1 MKRFRSFIT
10 AKIVKSHPKYPK
22 NSYFYPLKLI
32 PMENTEKRLFLLDA
46 YALIYRAFFALNK
59 NPRLNSKGVNTSAVM
74 GFLNSLYDILKNEK
88 PSHIGVAFD
97 VAGTAQRQAEYSEY
111 KANRDK
117 MPDDLREALPYII
130 RLIEGFNIP
139 VYGVEGYEADDVIG
153 TMSKM
158 AEKQGFLTYM
168 MTPDKDFGQL
178 VTDRVLLYKPA
189 KFGEPARVWGPKEV
203 CERYGIQEPKQLIDI
218 LGLWGD
224 TADNIPGIPGIGEKT
239 AALLI
244 GKYGSVENLI
254 AHADEL
260 KGKQKENVIAFAEQG
275 LMSKALATINLE
287 VPVEFNEEELK
298 AKEPDVPALMALF
311 EELEFKTF
319 AKRFLDDYKKAH
331 DGLPV
336 AEMPSSKPVPPEL
349 SAEAPTP
356 SGAFDLFH
364 QGGETEDL
372 LAFSDKDSA
381 KTVKHDYKLVENDDD
396 IKALVALLSKQKQ
409 FVFDTETTNIDV
421 YSAEMVG
428 LSFAIKAHEAWY
440 LSMPADQ
447 EECQKKL
454 ELLQPLFEDEN
465 IMKIGQNL
473 KYDIS
478 MLAQYGISVKGK
490 LFDTMLAHYLLEPE
504 QRHNMDY
511 LAEVYLN
518 YITIPIEDLIGKGR
532 MQKTMR
538 EVPVG
543 LVKEYAAED
552 ADITLQLYE
561 KLLPLL
567 KENGVEKLFYEI
579 EMPLVPV
586 LSRME
591 ANGVKID
598 TENLRQISEEFGI
611 EIHKIEE
618 KIYELAGMPFNIAS
632 PKQLGEILFERLR
645 IDEKAKKTKTGQY
658 ATGEDVL
665 QKLSHKH
672 PIIQLILD
680 YRSLTKLKSTYL
692 DALPALVN
700 PKDGLIHTSYNQ
712 AVTATGRLSSNNP
725 NLQNI
730 PVRTAQGREIR
741 RAFVPR
747 SEAYTLLAADYSQI
761 ELRIIAH
768 LSQDPAMVND
778 FNLGHD
784 IHAATAAKVFHVP
797 MDQVTKEQ
805 RSRAKAVN
813 FGIIYGMSAFG
824 LAERMELSRSEA
836 ADIIKKYFEE
846 YAGIKEY
853 MNRSIAL
860 AKERGYAETILGR
873 RRYLRDINGS
883 NSVVRGFAERNAIN
897 APIQGS
903 SADMIK
909 IAMIGIHQE
918 LERLKMQSKMILQVH
933 DELVFDAH
941 LDELDTLKAIVQ
953 DRMVNA
959 LPLSVPVVVEM
970 NTGTNWLEAH

>member
-1 MKRFRSFIT
+1 
-10 AKIVKSHPKYPK
+10 
-22 NSYFYPLKLI
+22 
-32 PMENTEKRLFLLDA
+32 MENSEKKLFLLDA

-74 GFLNSLYDILKNEK
+74 GFLNSLYEILKNEK

-111 KANRDK
+111 KANREK
-117 MPDDLREALPYII
+117 MPDDLREAIPYII
-130 RLIEGFNIP
+130 RLIEAFNIP
-139 VYGVEGYEADDVIG
+139 IYGVEGYEADDVIG

-158 AEKQGFLTYM
+158 AEQQGFTTYM

-178 VTDRVLLYKPA
+178 VTDKVLLYKPA
-189 KFGEPARVWGPKEV
+189 KFGEPAQIWGPKEV

-224 TADNIPGIPGIGEKT
+224 AADNIPGIPGIGEKT
-239 AALLI
+239 AAILV

-260 KGKQKENVIAFAEQG
+260 KGKQKENVIEFAEQG
-275 LMSKALATINLE
+275 LMSKMLATINLE
-287 VPVEFNEEELK
+287 VPVAFNEEELR

-319 AKRFLDDYKKAH
+319 AKCFLDDYKKTH

-336 AEMPSSKPVPPEL
+336 VETPAPKPASSDLFTAETP
-349 SAEAPTP
+349 AP
-356 SGAFDLFH
+356 SGQFDLFN
-364 QGGETEDL
+364 QGGETGDL

-381 KTVKHDYKLVENDDD
+381 KTVQHDYKLVETEAD
-396 IKALVALLSKQKQ
+396 IKALVEQLNAHVIPTDEGGSVSMRKQ

-421 YSAEMVG
+421 YSAELVG

-440 LSMPADQ
+440 LPMPANR

-454 ELLQPLFEDEN
+454 ELLRPLFEDES
-465 IMKIGQNL
+465 ILKIGQNL

-478 MLAQYGISVKGK
+478 MLAQYGIAVKGK
-490 LFDTMLAHYLLEPE
+490 MFDTMLAHYLLEPE

-518 YITIPIEDLIGKGR
+518 YITIPIEELIGKGR

-538 EVPVG
+538 EVPIS

-561 KLLPLL
+561 KLMPLL

-598 TENLRQISEEFGI
+598 TENLQQISEEFGR

-618 KIYELAGMPFNIAS
+618 EIYTLAGMPFNIAS
-632 PKQLGEILFERLR
+632 PKQLGEILFEKLK

-658 ATGEDVL
+658 ATGEEVL
-665 QKLSHKH
+665 QKLLHKH
-672 PIIQLILD
+672 LIIQKILD

-730 PVRTAQGREIR
+730 PVRTEKGREIR

-768 LSQDPAMVND
+768 LSQDPAMVAD

-797 MDQVTKEQ
+797 MEQVTKEQ

-846 YAGIKEY
+846 HAGIKEY

-860 AKERGYAETILGR
+860 ARERGYAETILGR

-909 IAMIGIHQE
+909 IAMIGIHEE
-918 LERLKMQSKMILQVH
+918 LQKLKMQSKMILQVH

-941 LDELDTLKAIVQ
+941 LAELDELKSIVENK
-953 DRMVNA
+953 MVNA

-970 NTGTNWLEAH
+970 NTGSNWLEAH

>member
-1 MKRFRSFIT
+1 MVILEAISSQFKLFF
-10 AKIVKSHPKYPK
+10 VFLPHK
-22 NSYFYPLKLI
+22 NNT
-32 PMENTEKRLFLLDA
+32 MENSEKKLFLLDA

-74 GFLNSLYDILKNEK
+74 GFLNSLYEILKNEK

-111 KANRDK
+111 KANREK
-117 MPDDLREALPYII
+117 MPDDLREAIPYII
-130 RLIEGFNIP
+130 RLIEAFNIP
-139 VYGVEGYEADDVIG
+139 IYGVEGYEADDVIG

-158 AEKQGFLTYM
+158 AEQQGFTTYM

-178 VTDRVLLYKPA
+178 VTDKVLLYKPA
-189 KFGEPARVWGPKEV
+189 KFGEPAQIWGPKEV

-224 TADNIPGIPGIGEKT
+224 AADNIPGIPGIGEKT
-239 AALLI
+239 AAILV

-260 KGKQKENVIAFAEQG
+260 KGKQKENVIEFAEQG

-287 VPVEFNEEELK
+287 VPVEFNEEELR
-298 AKEPDVPALMALF
+298 AKEPDLPALMALF
-311 EELEFKTF
+311 EELEFRTF
-319 AKRFLDDYKKAH
+319 AKRFLDDYKKTH
-331 DGLPV
+331 DNVPV
-336 AEMPSSKPVPPEL
+336 VETP
-349 SAEAPTP
+349 APRPAQPDLFSNETP
-356 SGAFDLFH
+356 NASGQFDLFN
-364 QGGETEDL
+364 QDGNTGDL

-381 KTVKHDYKLVENDDD
+381 KTVQHDYKLVEAEAD
-396 IKALVALLSKQKQ
+396 IMALVELLSKQPQ

-421 YSAEMVG
+421 YSAELVG
-428 LSFAIKAHEAWY
+428 ISFAIKAHEAWY
-440 LSMPADQ
+440 LPMPANQ
-447 EECQKKL
+447 EECQQKL
-454 ELLQPLFEDEN
+454 ELLRPLFEDES
-465 IMKIGQNL
+465 ILKIGQNL

-478 MLAQYGISVKGK
+478 MLAQYGIQVKGK
-490 LFDTMLAHYLLEPE
+490 MFDTMLAHYLLEPE

-538 EVPVG
+538 EVPIN

-561 KLLPLL
+561 KLMPLL

-598 TENLRQISEEFGI
+598 TENLQQISEEFGR

-618 KIYELAGMPFNIAS
+618 EIYELAGTPFNIAS
-632 PKQLGEILFERLR
+632 PKQLGEILFEKLK

-658 ATGEDVL
+658 ATGEEVL
-665 QKLSHKH
+665 QKLLHKH
-672 PIIQLILD
+672 LIIQKILD

-700 PKDGLIHTSYNQ
+700 SKDGLIHTSYNQ

-730 PVRTAQGREIR
+730 PVRTEKGREIR

-768 LSQDPAMVND
+768 LSQDPAMVSD

-860 AKERGYAETILGR
+860 ARERGYAETILGR

-909 IAMIGIHQE
+909 IAMIGIHEE
-918 LERLKMQSKMILQVH
+918 LQRLKMQSKMILQVH

-941 LDELDTLKAIVQ
+941 FDELNDLKAIVQ
-953 DRMVNA
+953 DKMVNA

-970 NTGTNWLEAH
+970 NTGNNWLEAH

>member
-1 MKRFRSFIT
+1 
-10 AKIVKSHPKYPK
+10 
-22 NSYFYPLKLI
+22 
-32 PMENTEKRLFLLDA
+32 MEKQEKKLFLLDA

-59 NPRLNSKGVNTSAVM
+59 NPRINSKGVNTSAVM
-74 GFLNSLYDILKNEK
+74 GFLNSLYEILQKEK
-88 PSHIGVAFD
+88 PTHIGVAFD

-111 KANRDK
+111 KANREK
-117 MPDDLREALPYII
+117 MPDDLREAIPYII
-130 RLIEGFNIP
+130 RLIEAFNIAI
-139 VYGVEGYEADDVIG
+139 YGVEGYEADDVIG
-153 TMSKM
+153 TMSKK
-158 AEKQGFLTYM
+158 AEQQGFLTYM

-189 KFGEPARVWGPKEV
+189 KFGEPAQVWGPKEV

-224 TADNIPGIPGIGEKT
+224 AADNIPGIPGIGEKT
-239 AALLI
+239 AAALV

-260 KGKQKENVIAFAEQG
+260 KGKQKENVINFAEQG

-287 VPVEFNEEELK
+287 VPVEFDEEELK

-319 AKRFLDDYKKAH
+319 AKRFLEDYKTKQSAL
-331 DGLPV
+331 DGPSTLRGTSGI
-336 AEMPSSKPVPPEL
+336 AGSGTSQSLRGTKQSMEMTEGSQQPNLFSSNE
-349 SAEAPTP
+349 T
-356 SGAFDLFH
+356 FDLFH
-364 QGGETEDL
+364 QGDNRGILE
-372 LAFSDKDSA
+372 FSDKDSA
-381 KTVKHDYKLVENDDD
+381 RTVSHDYKLVESDAD
-396 IKALVALLSKQKQ
+396 IKALTDLLSKQTQ

-421 YSAEMVG
+421 YSAELVG

-440 LSMPADQ
+440 LPMPADRD
-447 EECQKKL
+447 ECQKRL
-454 ELLQPLFEDEN
+454 ELLRPLFEDES

-478 MLAQYGISVKGK
+478 MLAQYGIKVKGR

-511 LAEVYLN
+511 LAEAYLD

-532 MQKTMR
+532 QQRSMR
-538 EVPVG
+538 EVPVEQ
-543 LVKEYAAED
+543 VKEYAAED

-561 KLLPLL
+561 KLSPML
-567 KENGVEKLFYEI
+567 KENGVEKLLNDI

-598 TENLRQISEEFGI
+598 TENLKQISDEFGRQIQQV
-611 EIHKIEE
+611 EE
-618 KIYELAGMPFNIAS
+618 KIYEAAGMPFNIAS
-632 PKQLGEILFERLR
+632 PKQLGEVLFEKLR

-672 PIIQLILD
+672 PIIQMILD
-680 YRSLTKLKSTYL
+680 YRSFTKLKSTYL

-741 RAFVPR
+741 KAFVPR
-747 SEAYTLLAADYSQI
+747 SEHYTLLAADYSQI

-768 LSQDPAMVND
+768 LSQDPAMVAD

-860 AKERGYAETILGR
+860 ARERGYAETILGR

-918 LERLKMQSKMILQVH
+918 LEKLKMQSKMILQVH

-941 LDELDTLKAIVQ
+941 LDELDTLKAIVN
-953 DRMVNA
+953 DKMVNA
-959 LPLSVPVVVEM
+959 LPLSVPVIVEM
-970 NTGTNWLEAH
+970 NTGANWLEAH

>member
-1 MKRFRSFIT
+1 
-10 AKIVKSHPKYPK
+10 
-22 NSYFYPLKLI
+22 
-32 PMENTEKRLFLLDA
+32 METTEKKLFLLDA
-46 YALIYRAFFALNK
+46 YALIYRAFFAMNK
-59 NPRLNSKGVNTSAVM
+59 NPRMNSKGVNTSAII
-74 GFLNSLYDILKNEK
+74 GFLNSLYEILQKEK

-111 KANRDK
+111 KANREK
-117 MPDDLREALPYII
+117 MPDDLRDAIPYII
-130 RLIEGFNIP
+130 RLIEAFNIP

-153 TMSKM
+153 TLSKK
-158 AEKQGFLTYM
+158 AEQQGFLTYM

-178 VTDRVLLYKPA
+178 VTDKILLYKPA
-189 KFGEPARVWGPKEV
+189 KFGEPAQVWGPKEV

-224 TADNIPGIPGIGEKT
+224 AADNIPGIPGIGEKT
-239 AALLI
+239 AAQLV

-260 KGKQKENVIAFAEQG
+260 KGKQKENVVNFAEQG
-275 LMSKALATINLE
+275 LMSKSLATINLE
-287 VPVEFNEEELK
+287 VPVDFDEEELR

-311 EELEFKTF
+311 EELEFRTF
-319 AKRFLDDYKKAH
+319 AKRFLEDYKGKQSTL
-331 DGLPV
+331 DGPSTGSGTSASPSLRGTKQSREI
-336 AEMPSSKPVPPEL
+336 AESQTPDLFSTS
-349 SAEAPTP
+349 TP
-356 SGAFDLFH
+356 SGEFDLFH
-364 QGGETEDL
+364 QGDNSGVLE
-372 LAFSDKDSA
+372 FSDKDSA
-381 KTVKHDYKLVENDDD
+381 KTVPHDYKLVEDDAD
-396 IKALVALLSKQKQ
+396 IKALVNLLSKQKEV
-409 FVFDTETTNIDV
+409 VFDTETTNIDV
-421 YSAEMVG
+421 YSAELVG

-440 LSMPADQ
+440 LSMPTEREA
-447 EECQKKL
+447 CQKKL
-454 ELLQPLFEDEN
+454 ELLRPLFEDES

-478 MLAQYGISVKGK
+478 MLAQYGISVRGP

-518 YITIPIEDLIGKGR
+518 YLTIPIEDLIGKGR

-538 EVPVG
+538 EVPVE

-591 ANGVKID
+591 ANGVRID
-598 TENLRQISEEFGI
+598 TENLQQISEAFGV

-618 KIYELAGMPFNIAS
+618 EIYKAAGMPFNIAS
-632 PKQLGEILFERLR
+632 PKQLGEVLFEKLR

-672 PIIQLILD
+672 PIIQMILD
-680 YRSLTKLKSTYL
+680 YRSFTKLKSTYL

-700 PKDGLIHTSYNQ
+700 TKDGLIHTSYNQ

-730 PVRTAQGREIR
+730 PVRTEKGREIR

-747 SEAYTLLAADYSQI
+747 SPEYTLLAADYSQI

-860 AKERGYAETILGR
+860 ARERGYAETILGR
-873 RRYLRDINGS
+873 RRYLRDINSS

-941 LDELDTLKAIVQ
+941 LDELDTLKSIVN
-953 DRMVNA
+953 DKMVNA
-959 LPLSVPVVVEM
+959 LPLSVPVIVEM
-970 NTGTNWLEAH
+970 NTGANWLEAH

>member
-1 MKRFRSFIT
+1 
-10 AKIVKSHPKYPK
+10 
-22 NSYFYPLKLI
+22 
-32 PMENTEKRLFLLDA
+32 METTEKKLFLLDA
-46 YALIYRAFFALNK
+46 YALIYRAFFAMSK

-74 GFLNSLYDILKNEK
+74 GFLNSLYEILQKEK

-111 KANRDK
+111 KANREK
-117 MPDDLREALPYII
+117 MPDALRDAIPYII

-153 TMSKM
+153 TLAKK
-158 AEKQGFLTYM
+158 AEQQGFTTYM

-178 VTDRVLLYKPA
+178 VTDKILLYKPA
-189 KFGEPARVWGPKEV
+189 KFGEPAQVWGPKEV
-203 CERYGIQEPKQLIDI
+203 CERYGIKEPKQLIDI

-224 TADNIPGIPGIGEKT
+224 ASDNIPGIPGIGEKT
-239 AALLI
+239 AAILV

-260 KGKQKENVIAFAEQG
+260 KGKQKENVVNFAEQG
-275 LMSKALATINLE
+275 LMSKSLATINLE
-287 VPVEFNEEELK
+287 VPVEFDEEELK

-311 EELEFKTF
+311 EELEFRTF
-319 AKRFLDDYKKAH
+319 AKRFLDDYKKSH
-331 DGLPV
+331 DGQPV
-336 AEMPSSKPVPPEL
+336 IETPAPKTAAPEPST
-349 SAEAPTP
+349 EAPTP

-364 QGGETEDL
+364 QGGETDDL
-372 LAFSDKDSA
+372 LVFSDKDSA
-381 KTVKHDYKLVENDDD
+381 KTVAHNYQLVESDAD
-396 IKALVALLSKQKQ
+396 IQAVVALLSKQKQ

-421 YSAEMVG
+421 YCAELVG

-440 LSMPADQ
+440 LSMPADRD
-447 EECQKKL
+447 ECQKKL
-454 ELLQPLFEDEN
+454 ELLRPLFEDES
-465 IMKIGQNL
+465 IIKIGQNL

-538 EVPVG
+538 EVPVN

-567 KENGVEKLFYEI
+567 KENGVEKLFYKI

-591 ANGVKID
+591 ANGVRID
-598 TENLRQISEEFGI
+598 TENLKQISDEFGI
-611 EIHKIEE
+611 KIHKIEE

-747 SEAYTLLAADYSQI
+747 SSEYTLLAADYSQI

-768 LSQDPAMVND
+768 LSQDPVMVND

-860 AKERGYAETILGR
+860 ARERGYAETILGR
-873 RRYLRDINGS
+873 RRYLRDINGA
-883 NSVVRGFAERNAIN
+883 NSVVRGFAARNAIN

-941 LDELDTLKAIVQ
+941 LDELDALKAIVQ
-953 DRMVNA
+953 DKMVNA
-959 LPLSVPVVVEM
+959 LPLSVPVIVEM
-970 NTGTNWLEAH
+970 NTGSNWLEAH

>member
-1 MKRFRSFIT
+1 
-10 AKIVKSHPKYPK
+10 
-22 NSYFYPLKLI
+22 
-32 PMENTEKRLFLLDA
+32 METSEKKLFLLDA
-46 YALIYRAFFALNK
+46 YALIYRAFFAMNK
-59 NPRLNSKGVNTSAVM
+59 NPRMTSKGLNTSAVM
-74 GFLNSLYDILKNEK
+74 GFLNSLYEILKNEK
-88 PSHIGVAFD
+88 PTHIGVAFD

-111 KANRDK
+111 KANREK
-117 MPDDLREALPYII
+117 MPDDLRDAIPYII
-130 RLIEGFNIP
+130 RLIEAFNIP
-139 VYGVEGYEADDVIG
+139 IYGVEGYEADDVIG
-153 TMSKM
+153 TLSKK
-158 AEKQGFLTYM
+158 AEKEGFITYM

-178 VTDRVLLYKPA
+178 VTDKVLLYKPA
-189 KFGEPARVWGPKEV
+189 KFGEPAQVWGPKEV
-203 CERYGIQEPKQLIDI
+203 CARYGIKEPKQLIDI

-239 AALLI
+239 AAQLV

-254 AHADEL
+254 AHVDEL
-260 KGKQKENVIAFAEQG
+260 KGKQKENVIEFAEQG
-275 LMSKALATINLE
+275 LMSKMLATINLE
-287 VPVEFNEEELK
+287 VPVEFDEEELK
-298 AKEPDVPALMALF
+298 IKEPDLPALMALF

-319 AKRFLDDYKKAH
+319 AKRFLDDYKKTH
-331 DGLPV
+331 TTTPTI
-336 AEMPSSKPVPPEL
+336 ETPIQKPSTPDLFSVE
-349 SAEAPTP
+349 TP
-356 SGAFDLFH
+356 SITGQFDLFG
-364 QGGETEDL
+364 QNESGL
-372 LAFSDKDSA
+372 LEFSDKDSA
-381 KTVKHDYKLVENDDD
+381 KTVSHDYKLVETEAD
-396 IKALVALLSKQKQ
+396 IKALVELLSTQKQ

-421 YSAEMVG
+421 YSADLVG
-428 LSFAIKAHEAWY
+428 VSFAIKTHEAWY
-440 LSMPADQ
+440 LPMPADR

-454 ELLQPLFEDEN
+454 ELLRPLFEDEN

-478 MLAQYGISVKGK
+478 MLALYGVTVKGK
-490 LFDTMLAHYLLEPE
+490 MFDTMLAHYLIEPE

-518 YITIPIEDLIGKGR
+518 YLTIPIEDLIGKGR
-532 MQKTMR
+532 QQKTMR
-538 EVPVG
+538 EVPVE

-561 KLLPLL
+561 KLQPLL

-598 TENLRQISEEFGI
+598 TQNLQQISEEFGT

-618 KIYELAGMPFNIAS
+618 EIYNLAGTPFNIAS
-632 PKQLGEILFERLR
+632 PKQLGEILFERLK

-658 ATGEDVL
+658 ATGEEVL
-665 QKLSHKH
+665 QKLLHKH
-672 PIIQLILD
+672 PIIQKILD
-680 YRSLTKLKSTYL
+680 YRSFTKLKSTYL

-730 PVRTAQGREIR
+730 PVRTEKGREIR

-768 LSQDPAMVND
+768 LSQDPAMVSD

-797 MDQVTKEQ
+797 MNEVTKEQ

-836 ADIIKKYFEE
+836 ADIIRKYFEE

-918 LERLKMQSKMILQVH
+918 LDRLKMRSKMILQVH
-933 DELVFDAH
+933 DELVFDAQ
-941 LDELDTLKAIVQ
+941 LDELEALKAIVN
-953 DRMVNA
+953 DKMVNA
-959 LPLSVPVVVEM
+959 IPLSVPVIVEM
-970 NTGTNWLEAH
+970 NTGANWLEAH

>member
-1 MKRFRSFIT
+1 
-10 AKIVKSHPKYPK
+10 
-22 NSYFYPLKLI
+22 
-32 PMENTEKRLFLLDA
+32 METTEKKLFLLDA
-46 YALIYRAFFALNK
+46 YALIYRAFFAMSK
-59 NPRLNSKGVNTSAVM
+59 NPRLNSKGVNTSAIM
-74 GFLNSLYDILKNEK
+74 GFLNSLYEILQKER

-111 KANRDK
+111 KANREK
-117 MPDDLREALPYII
+117 MPDDLRESIPYII

-153 TMSKM
+153 TLSKK
-158 AEKQGFLTYM
+158 AEQQGFTTYM

-178 VTDRVLLYKPA
+178 VTDNILLYKPA
-189 KFGEPARVWGPKEV
+189 KFGEPAQVLGPKEV

-224 TADNIPGIPGIGEKT
+224 AADNIPGIPGIGEKT
-239 AALLI
+239 ASLLV

-260 KGKQKENVIAFAEQG
+260 KGKQKENVVNFAEQG
-275 LMSKALATINLE
+275 LMSKSLATINLE
-287 VPVEFNEEELK
+287 VPVEFNEEELR
-298 AKEPDVPALMALF
+298 AKEPDVPTLMALF
-311 EELEFKTF
+311 EELEFRTF
-319 AKRFLDDYKKAH
+319 AKRFMEENKGRFDSP
-331 DGLPV
+331 LP
-336 AEMPSSKPVPPEL
+336 PSQRGKPTGVMVETVDSPLPP
-349 SAEAPTP
+349 SQRGTPT
-356 SGAFDLFH
+356 GEYDLFH
-364 QGGETEDL
+364 QGGEMDNL

-381 KTVKHDYKLVENDDD
+381 KTVAHDYKLVETDDD
-396 IKALVALLSKQKQ
+396 IKMLVGLLSKQKQ

-421 YSAEMVG
+421 YSAELVG
-428 LSFAIKAHEAWY
+428 VSFAIKAHEAWY
-440 LSMPADQ
+440 LPMPAERED
-447 EECQKKL
+447 CQMKL
-454 ELLQPLFEDEN
+454 ELLRPLFEDES
-465 IMKIGQNL
+465 ILKIGQNL

-478 MLAQYGISVKGK
+478 MLAQYGIGVKGP
-490 LFDTMLAHYLLEPE
+490 LFDTMLAHYLIEPE

-538 EVPVG
+538 EVPVE

-567 KENGVEKLFYEI
+567 KEYGVEKLFYEI

-591 ANGVKID
+591 ANGVRID
-598 TENLRQISEEFGI
+598 TDNLKQISDEFGI

-632 PKQLGEILFERLR
+632 PKQLGEVLFERLR

-741 RAFVPR
+741 KAFVPR
-747 SEAYTLLAADYSQI
+747 SPEYTLLAADYSQI

-768 LSQDPAMVND
+768 LSQDPAMVAD

-860 AKERGYAETILGR
+860 ARERGYAETILGR
-873 RRYLRDINGS
+873 RRYLRDINGA

-918 LERLKMQSKMILQVH
+918 MERQKMQSKMILQVH

-953 DRMVNA
+953 DKMVNA
-959 LPLSVPVVVEM
+959 LPLSVPVIVEM
-970 NTGTNWLEAH
+970 NTGDNWLEAH